1 MEGMEKELVEV
12 AFLRA
17 ITRYLD
23 WIGFDGSDGIKS
35 ISAVGYSR

>member
-23 WIGFDGSDGIKS
+23 LIRWIRSDQCGGLFTMNI
-35 ISAVGYSR
+35 Y